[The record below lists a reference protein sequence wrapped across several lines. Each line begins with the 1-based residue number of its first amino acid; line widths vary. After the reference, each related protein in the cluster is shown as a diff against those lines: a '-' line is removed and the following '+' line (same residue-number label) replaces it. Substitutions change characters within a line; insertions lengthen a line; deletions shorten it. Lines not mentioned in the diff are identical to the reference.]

1 MNAIHKNPSNMDNL
15 NFATRWNIDEVETN
29 YLKWLKEPQSLDPE
43 WRLFF
48 EGFHLGNDHQNH
60 ETISE
65 VSTVEKPS
73 MEAVNSDDAVEK
85 HARLYGA
92 IYSFRDIGH
101 TQGTFD
107 PLKEQIEET
116 QDLAWSDLD
125 LILRI

>member
-1 MNAIHKNPSNMDNL
+1 M
-15 NFATRWNIDEVETN
+15 VERA
-29 YLKWLKEPQSLDPE
+29 SVS
-43 WRLFF
+43 RSRMASFF

-92 IYSFRDIGH
+92 IYSFAILGI
-101 TQGTFD
+101 
-107 PLKEQIEET
+107 LKAHSIP
-116 QDLAWSDLD
+116 
-125 LILRI
+125 